1 MHALSTGRPDGAHDT
16 RVTSASE
23 DNEDA
28 PQLQARGVGCYV
40 MGGGK
45 RGEEAACV
53 GELTVGAGVVMDHAV
68 LRRCRAEV
76 GSNALT
82 QRYTSESVFKSRI
95 FVTEVIID
103 QYFVA
108 RRGSRSRAAVSCVP

>member
-53 GELTVGAGVVMDHAV
+53 GELTVGAGVVM
-68 LRRCRAEV
+68 RSCRAAPL
-76 GSNALT
+76 SC
-82 QRYTSESVFKSRI
+82 
-95 FVTEVIID
+95 
-103 QYFVA
+103 
-108 RRGSRSRAAVSCVP
+108 RGGLERSDTTLHK

>member
-53 GELTVGAGVVMDHAV
+53 GELTVGAGVVIMIMPCCAV
-68 LRRCRAEV
+68 VVPRW
-76 GSNALT
+76 
-82 QRYTSESVFKSRI
+82 
-95 FVTEVIID
+95 
-103 QYFVA
+103 A
-108 RRGSRSRAAVSCVP
+108 RTL

>member
-45 RGEEAACV
+45 RGEEAPCV

-82 QRYTSESVFKSRI
+82 QCYTSESVFKSLRKL
-95 FVTEVIID
+95 
-103 QYFVA
+103 
-108 RRGSRSRAAVSCVP
+108 S